1 MLKSSTK
8 YWQTRSSNAL
18 KRSKDHD
25 QVGFIPGMQGWYNIW
40 KSINIIH
47 HTNKVKDKNHMIML
61 TDAEKA
67 FDKNQHSFMTKT
79 FSKVGIEGAYINI
92 IKAIY
97 QKPTANIILNGQKLK
112 TFSLRSGTRQGCP
125 LLPFLFNIVL
135 ES

>member
-47 HTNKVKDKNHMIML
+47 HTNKQSNFTLQEV
-61 TDAEKA
+61 EKE
-67 FDKNQHSFMTKT
+67 QQIQP
-79 FSKVGIEGAYINI
+79 KVSRRKEKINI
-92 IKAIY
+92 RAEIFEK
-97 QKPTANIILNGQKLK
+97 
-112 TFSLRSGTRQGCP
+112 
-125 LLPFLFNIVL
+125 V
-135 ES
+135 